1 MFMGTVLFADM
12 ESNDG
17 EELDFEP
24 SNVEAG
30 GSGTAVPDNT
40 ADTNMQV
47 PYQSGLISWLDYI
60 ITEISHKTE
69 SRIGF

>member
-1 MFMGTVLFADM
+1 M

-40 ADTNMQV
+40 ADTTMQV
-47 PYQSGLISWLDYI
+47 PYQASRYLYSSIDLIRGFGH
-60 ITEISHKTE
+60 ETE
-69 SRIGF
+69 SRIGC

>member
-1 MFMGTVLFADM
+1 MFILFADM

-30 GSGTAVPDNT
+30 GSGTGVPDNT
-40 ADTNMQV
+40 ADTAMQV
-47 PYQSGLISWLDYI
+47 PKPVPVR
-60 ITEISHKTE
+60 SHQLTLLYN
-69 SRIGF
+69 